1 MLGAGVVHG
10 LCIAA
15 LLPLLV
21 VLPAREPSDGGVA
34 EGIAATAPSAEASLI
49 ASKRP
54 SDPVTTAAIPML
66 PRPGTEGG
74 TGRGAAEKQLLPE
87 PVPAHVISDP
97 ADLVEL
103 AAREAEPATVSSQP
117 AAQLIDDAPP
127 VEVLTARDASADEV
141 AGIGASAEEPA
152 AKPSAHAD
160 ATEVARA
167 EPADSRAAPAAQ
179 TRKAPA
185 AKAPAPRTRAAAPSR
200 KPVARTRTASP
211 RAAASARRPVAQQT
225 RPGIR
230 GGPFSFLFGK
240 PVGAGQSAA
249 RR

>member
-21 VLPAREPSDGGVA
+21 VLPAREPSDTGVA
-34 EGIAATAPSAEASLI
+34 EGIAATAPSAEVSLI

-66 PRPGTEGG
+66 PRPATEG
-74 TGRGAAEKQLLPE
+74 GAAEKQFLPE
-87 PVPAHVISDP
+87 PVPARVISNP

-103 AAREAEPATVSSQP
+103 AAGEAEPGTIRPQP

-127 VEVLTARDASADEV
+127 IEVLTAREASTDEM
-141 AGIGASAEEPA
+141 AGIAASTKDTAAES
-152 AKPSAHAD
+152 SAHPD
-160 ATEVARA
+160 ARAVARA
-167 EPADSRAAPAAQ
+167 EPADSRAAPTAQ

-200 KPVARTRTASP
+200 KPVVRTRTATP
-211 RAAASARRPVAQQT
+211 KAAASARRPVAQQT
-225 RPGIR
+225 RPAMR

-240 PVGAGQSAA
+240 PAGAGQSAA